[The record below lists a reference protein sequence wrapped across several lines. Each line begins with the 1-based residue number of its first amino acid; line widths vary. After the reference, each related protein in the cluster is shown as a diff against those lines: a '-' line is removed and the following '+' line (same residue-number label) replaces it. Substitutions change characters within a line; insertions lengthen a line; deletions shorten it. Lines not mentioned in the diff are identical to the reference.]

1 MQLGA
6 GGAASNLSRGRFRMC
21 GPGRMGTGTKV
32 PSFHETRDCDIVS
45 AMGRKSVT
53 IEIDADLAAA
63 ARVVA
68 EAQGHKI
75 RDVYES
81 ALRGYLGGPVAST
94 AREELLRLLDH
105 VSKERAVTA

>member
-1 MQLGA
+1 M
-6 GGAASNLSRGRFRMC
+6 
-21 GPGRMGTGTKV
+21 
-32 PSFHETRDCDIVS
+32 S

-81 ALRGYLGGPVAST
+81 ALRGYLGGPVADT
-94 AREELLRLLDH
+94 PHKKELLRLLDH